1 MQLLIIQFKIKI
13 FLIILNCIINNLMEY
28 ITLRLDST
36 NEVEK
41 W

>member
-1 MQLLIIQFKIKI
+1 LIIQFKIKI